1 MRFLLLLSALVLST
15 AAGTVESLANQCC
28 ATLSNIIPNNVFFPN
43 DTAYMQEEI
52 TYYSAQQTSQKPAC
66 RVSPTTAS
74 EVSQIIDQATRLGC
88 HFAVRSGGHMNWK
101 GSSNIGPSGFTID
114 LEQLNSVSLS
124 SDQKTA
130 TLQPGAPWSQVYD
143 TLSPLNLTVVGGR
156 ASTVGVGGFLM
167 GGGISF
173 LSYQYGLAP
182 TYIAEYEIVLSNG
195 TIVTASANEN
205 ADLHWA
211 LGLGSTNYGVVTSY
225 TLETFPLGDMWGGTI
240 ALDISQ
246 APAILNYL
254 ANFTLKLADD
264 PRGLSAVTLAWNET
278 SRDYDLFVST
288 AYLLPVSFPPL
299 FSGLEPF
306 VPDATS
312 DTLTITNITAIT
324 ADFAAGDPSGFRTAW
339 WTLTFEL
346 DPQTVLEVFQYGQE
360 LFSDLVA
367 VNGTQWSLNIQPIN
381 QDFIKATEAANN
393 PAGLEGDNLFLIL
406 EHVIWTDA
414 SLDDVI
420 EARSREFLAWA
431 EFIASERGVLN
442 RFLYLNYAD
451 GSQPI
456 YKQIGSSNLAGLQ
469 EVKRQYD
476 PDNLL
481 GRLWKGGFKLP

>member
-66 RVSPTTAS
+66 RVSPTTAR

-167 GGGISF
+167 G
-173 LSYQYGLAP
+173 
-182 TYIAEYEIVLSNG
+182 EIVLSNG

-254 ANFTLKLADD
+254 ANFTLKLATPSADD
-264 PRGLSAVTLAWNET
+264 DAIS
-278 SRDYDLFVST
+278 VST